1 MWNRKSK
8 IVPVITGTT
17 GKVTEGLKKKIG
29 SHTRNTFNRFTTKD
43 SCICNTTHNMDAV
56 GITRGFRE
64 VTGRKG
70 L

>member
-43 SCICNTTHNMDAV
+43 SYNRNIIHNTES
-56 GITRGFRE
+56 IE
-64 VTGRKG
+64 V
-70 L
+70 